1 MATLFD
7 TNIFLEVLLGQEKK
21 KTCKDQ
27 LNESIDSLFLSD
39 FSLHSIG
46 VILLKQGKHKV
57 FEAFVEDILSHS
69 TIVSLAKERYNQVA
83 KLSKEYTLDF
93 DDAYQV
99 AIAQEYNLKI
109 ATMDRDFK
117 KVAGIIHIDII

>member
-21 KTCKDQ
+21 KICKDL
-27 LNESIDSLFLSD
+27 LNESTDSLYISD

-46 VILLKQGKHKV
+46 IILLKQRKHKV
-57 FEAFVEDILSHS
+57 FEAFVSDILSHPA
-69 TIVSLAKERYNQVA
+69 IVSLAKERYNHVA
-83 KLSKEYTLDF
+83 KFSEEYNLDF
-93 DDAYQV
+93 DDAYQL

-109 ATMDRDFK
+109 ATMDRDFN
-117 KVAGIIHIDII
+117 KVASIIQIDFI